1 MGKTTHNQTVK
12 EGGGNDLSENFL
24 EAGERLAW
32 DVALKSGGIPE
43 TLNNVWYD

>member
-1 MGKTTHNQTVK
+1 MGKTTHKQTVK

-32 DVALKSGGIPE
+32 DVACKKSEYRRP
-43 TLNNVWYD
+43 